1 MLRLLVAIPFVL
13 IVTAG
18 AAWAYWASAGAGT
31 ASASVGTINAP
42 TAVAASN
49 TLGTT
54 LVVISWTN
62 SGPAAGLSPTG
73 YYVTRVRNSD
83 NATFAACGSSAASPT
98 ATTPCN
104 DTNVPDGIFHYQV
117 TAVRASWTATS
128 GSSNDVTVIKDV
140 TPPSVTIN
148 QAAGQA
154 DPTNS
159 GTVLFTATFSE
170 PVTGF
175 ARADVTVAG
184 TATGTGTVTI
194 TGTGPVY
201 TVTISGMTGNG
212 TIIATI
218 GASTT
223 LDLAGNNNTASTS
236 TDNTVTLDTTRPSV
250 TINQA
255 AGQADPTNSGTVLF
269 TATFSEPVTGFAR
282 ADVTVAGTATGTG
295 TVTITGTGPVYT
307 VTISGMTGNGTII
320 ATIGASTTL
329 DLAGNNNTAST
340 STDNTVTLAL
350 ALKLQYMQY
359 DTINPTDPMIL
370 PGLQLVNTGSLGVSL
385 STITVRYWFTKDI
398 GAKTFATNCGYA
410 TIDCSNVRTSVVAV
424 HPARTGADS
433 YLLVEFLPY
442 TLAAGGSNDMR
453 LGLNKTPYSDFNEVD
468 DYSYGTG
475 TSYTDWTKVTVYE
488 GGTLIWGT
496 EP

>member
-140 TPPSVTIN
+140 TP
-148 QAAGQA
+148 
-154 DPTNS
+154 
-159 GTVLFTATFSE
+159 
-170 PVTGF
+170 
-175 ARADVTVAG
+175 
-184 TATGTGTVTI
+184 
-194 TGTGPVY
+194 
-201 TVTISGMTGNG
+201 
-212 TIIATI
+212 
-218 GASTT
+218 
-223 LDLAGNNNTASTS
+223 
-236 TDNTVTLDTTRPSV
+236 PSV